1 MRLPM
6 DGENVDIPQVSR
18 MVDDFMAAGFNYFDT
33 ARPYIQG
40 KSELAVKDCISRR
53 YPRESFVLTNKL
65 SNWCFEKEEDIRPL
79 VASQL
84 EACGVEVLYDDRGEK
99 AGSMFSDADLL
110 GIPLRLV
117 ISPKTL
123 VENEVEFRTRA
134 CRDSVR
140 FKVDEAAAVIAEK
153 VKAELAKFIC

>member
-1 MRLPM
+1 MAIAPWQVQICAV
-6 DGENVDIPQVSR
+6 DPHKAGVGEVAEKL
-18 MVDDFMAAGFNYFDT
+18 M
-33 ARPYIQG
+33 
-40 KSELAVKDCISRR
+40 KD
-53 YPRESFVLTNKL
+53 
-65 SNWCFEKEEDIRPL
+65 
-79 VASQL
+79 L